1 MEQVFMNIILNSL
14 DAMHGTGTLTVKTR
28 LHNGWAEVE
37 FSDTGMGMPE
47 EILDKIFDPF
57 FTTKDSTEGMGM
69 GLGLAVSYGIVKNH
83 NGDISVSSKAG
94 QGTTFSI
101 RLPLDNA

>member
-1 MEQVFMNIILNSL
+1 
-14 DAMHGTGTLTVKTR
+14 
-28 LHNGWAEVE
+28 
-37 FSDTGMGMPE
+37 MPE

>member
-1 MEQVFMNIILNSL
+1 
-14 DAMHGTGTLTVKTR
+14 MHGNGTLKVITR
-28 LHNGWAEVE
+28 KAGDWIEVD
-37 FSDTGMGMPE
+37 FTDTGSGMPE

-83 NGDISVSSKAG
+83 NGDIQVASKVG
-94 QGTTFSI
+94 EGTTFTV
-101 RLPLDNA
+101 RLPIDGLGDAQTPPEPKSH

>member
-1 MEQVFMNIILNSL
+1 
-14 DAMHGTGTLTVKTR
+14 
-28 LHNGWAEVE
+28 VE
-37 FSDTGMGMPE
+37 FSDSGTGMPE

-94 QGTTFSI
+94 QGTTFSV